1 MRAETK
7 PREKEYIIDVPL
19 ALKCSAAGLGW
30 PARAI
35 TELRTGSLVQD
46 DVRPSRSVQILYWRC
61 PASTAGICIHMC
73 TMKQSRA
80 VCDPYKKSAYTAFGL
95 VAGQHHCVPEV
106 DGILHALHVSAAAG
120 SDTV

>member
-19 ALKCSAAGLGW
+19 ALRCSGAGLGW

-46 DVRPSRSVQILYWRC
+46 DVRRPPQCRSLHLRC
-61 PASTAGICIHMC
+61 HSSFARTFELQVPLRSYPVKLAIGVTALF
-73 TMKQSRA
+73 TPR
-80 VCDPYKKSAYTAFGL
+80 
-95 VAGQHHCVPEV
+95 HC
-106 DGILHALHVSAAAG
+106 
-120 SDTV
+120 